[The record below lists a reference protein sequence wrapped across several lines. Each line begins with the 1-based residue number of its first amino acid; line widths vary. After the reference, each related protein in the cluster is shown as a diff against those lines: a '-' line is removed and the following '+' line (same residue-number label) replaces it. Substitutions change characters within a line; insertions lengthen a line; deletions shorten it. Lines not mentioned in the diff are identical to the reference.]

1 MEGPGAAAAGLGSA
15 QEVGSGSVAAGSG
28 WEVEVAAG
36 SGWEVEERVGW
47 EEAAAEEGPGAA
59 EAGLGSR
66 AADLE
71 GLEGGLGLDLKE
83 GSDLE
88 EATESDGE
96 VVAGAGSGVAAGS
109 RSPAEGSHSE
119 AAEDWGCSRAAEAGW
134 AALGWQARSSSA
146 ETAAGAGWE
155 ALEEAAAVGGA
166 EQRPTGVS
174 TVASRAGWRQRPQQA
189 SRGAVAAAAAGACL
203 AHPRQRPPAEGA
215 PRRCAAA
222 RPWRRSAAQAAAAGE
237 GRPRRVPRRA
247 SCRAARVPAL
257 PQRPQTGEQGRVTGV
272 WQRRRVSSDG
282 GEARAGQQSAPRA
295 QEAFGSLEGRRRLS
309 PARLQAA
316 ARLASQGN
324 HRGNGSLT
332 ARECES
338 NARFARARALRACTR

>member
-1 MEGPGAAAAGLGSA
+1 MEAKSLHWGKEDFVWAAAAESEPA
-15 QEVGSGSVAAGSG
+15 P
-28 WEVEVAAG
+28 
-36 SGWEVEERVGW
+36 
-47 EEAAAEEGPGAA
+47 EAAKSQAAAAALAA
-59 EAGLGSR
+59 EAESGSTETKN
-66 AADLE
+66 LE
-71 GLEGGLGLDLKE
+71 SGWTA
-83 GSDLE
+83 
-88 EATESDGE
+88 EASCLSATPAVGPE
-96 VVAGAGSGVAAGS
+96 AAAGS
-109 RSPAEGSHSE
+109 RSSAEGSHSE

-155 ALEEAAAVGGA
+155 AEEEAAAVGWA

-189 SRGAVAAAAAGACL
+189 SQGAVAAAAAGACL
-203 AHPRQRPPAEGA
+203 AHPRQQPPAEGA

-272 WQRRRVSSDG
+272 RQRRRVSSNG